1 MRALALFLASL
12 CLAFC
17 ADMQNLTRLAA
28 DGKGMVLIFESKDC
42 GYCEILKN
50 DFEKDERLLNLV
62 GDFNIYLI
70 DINEDKSYIFAND
83 KRAKSTKELKYYLYV
98 NSAPCVMI
106 FDKDYNKIFAF
117 QGYADP
123 QQMSVFMKFVKGL
136 NEGKYKAS
144 QWQKFLNENGVL

>member
-1 MRALALFLASL
+1 MRALLLLLASL
-12 CLAFC
+12 CLNFC
-17 ADMQNLTRLAA
+17 ADTQNLTKLTT
-28 DGKGMVLIFESKDC
+28 DGKGMVLVFESKDC
-42 GYCEILKN
+42 GYFEILKN

-62 GDFNIYLI
+62 SDFKIYHI

-83 KRAKSTKELKYYLYV
+83 KKAKSTKELKYYLYV
-98 NSAPCVMI
+98 NSAPCIVI

-136 NEGKYKAS
+136 NEGEYKANE
-144 QWQKFLNENGVL
+144 WQKFLSENGVL